1 MEGRQ
6 TLSDSLS
13 KPLLTVRLQHT
24 VGALS
29 LDVEFGLT
37 EPWTVLFGPT
47 GSGKTTVLRAIAGFV
62 RPDAGLIVRGETV
75 LVDRANGVFVPAY
88 ERPIRTAG
96 QMARLF
102 PHRTVRWNATY
113 GAGGTAKPGET
124 KGVVEEMMRLFRLS
138 ELAERMPRDL
148 SGGEKQRVS
157 VVRAVI
163 SAITFDG
170 PGKALLLLDEPFS
183 GLDNTMRD
191 DLLAELRECLGR
203 WKMPVLSVTHDVGE
217 AFQLGAEVVKI
228 ADGRLVQQGPVATVL
243 AEERSRLLEQLNAAA
258 RSPA

>member
-1 MEGRQ
+1 M
-6 TLSDSLS
+6 SDSLRES
-13 KPLLTVRLQHT
+13 LLTVRVQHA

-29 LDVEFGLT
+29 LDVQFALR

-62 RPDAGLIVRGETV
+62 KPDAGLIARGDAV
-75 LVDRANGVFVPAY
+75 LVDCAKGVFVPAY
-88 ERPIRTAG
+88 RRPIRSAG

-102 PHRTVRWNATY
+102 PHRTVRWNAMY
-113 GAGGTAKPGET
+113 GVGWAEKPGEA
-124 KGVVEEMMRLFRLS
+124 KDVVEEMLRLFRL
-138 ELAERMPRDL
+138 EDLADRMPRDL
-148 SGGEKQRVS
+148 SGGEKQRAS

-170 PGKALLLLDEPFS
+170 PGTALLLLDEPFS
-183 GLDNTMRD
+183 GLDNAMRD
-191 DLLAELRECLGR
+191 DLLVELRECLGR

-217 AFQLGAEVVKI
+217 AFQLGAEVIKI
-228 ADGRLVQQGPVATVL
+228 GDGRVIQQGPVATVL
-243 AEERSRLLEQLNAAA
+243 AEERAQLLEQLNAAA